1 MASDLL
7 VFIGT
12 MRNQGNRGIGD
23 IFLSG
28 KLRVELK
35 SAREIPLTQT
45 INLPFLK
52 KAEEER
58 ARDTHL
64 TTLPPFFL
72 GLELFGFEP
81 FQKQSALIPYFEQP
95 QPPEDVPSDLSEQHP
110 VFFP

>member
-52 KAEEER
+52 KR
-58 ARDTHL
+58 RKSVQGIP
-64 TTLPPFFL
+64 TLPLFL
-72 GLELFGFEP
+72 RLFGLGAFR
-81 FQKQSALIPYFEQP
+81 L
-95 QPPEDVPSDLSEQHP
+95 
-110 VFFP
+110 